1 MTTAAFTIPGV
12 SIISSEKMVQDKMRV
27 LIHGYP
33 GSGKTYYASTIAQL
47 GKTLVVDMISEKGGR
62 SYQGSGWDKNI
73 DVVRP
78 KSVVELTAIYT
89 ALSKGNHPYEAV
101 VLDSLS
107 AVQKSAERWLLGY
120 EEDAV
125 SEIKKGRSGPDMRT
139 WGNILNIVTDVCTFW
154 MALADGNRSHPIHV
168 VFTSQS
174 KAHEDDEGNTRI
186 YPDVSKGS
194 RSVALATPDYVL
206 FADWEEMPAD
216 DGSGMA
222 IKNVI
227 RIGPDM
233 DIATK
238 ARIPA
243 NLHGKI
249 PPVLGLTATPLSL
262 ATLAKTLG
270 VL

>member
-1 MTTAAFTIPGV
+1 MTTAFQIPGV
-12 SIISSEKMVQDKMRV
+12 NVISSENMVKDRMRV
-27 LIHGYP
+27 LVHGYP

-47 GKTLVVDMISEKGGR
+47 GKTLVVDMASEKGGL
-62 SYQGSGWDKNI
+62 SYRGSVWEKNVDI
-73 DVVRP
+73 VRP
-78 KSVVELTAIYT
+78 KSVVELTAIYK
-89 ALSKGNHPYEAV
+89 ALAKGDHPYEAV

-139 WGNILNIVTDVCTFW
+139 WGNILNIVTDICTFW
-154 MALADGNRSHPIHV
+154 MALADGNRAKPIHV
-168 VFTSQS
+168 VFTSQT
-174 KAHEDDEGNTRI
+174 KAHEDDEGNTRL

-194 RSVALATPDYVL
+194 RSIALACPDYVL
-206 FADWEEMPAD
+206 FTDWEEVPAD
-216 DGSGMA
+216 DGSGMN
-222 IKNVI
+222 IKHIV

-249 PPVLGLTATPLSL
+249 PSVLGLSDTPLSL
-262 ATLAKTLG
+262 ANLAKSLG
-270 VL
+270 IV

>member
-1 MTTAAFTIPGV
+1 MTFTIPGV
-12 SIISSEKMVQDKMRV
+12 EVISSDKMVKDKMRV
-27 LIHGYP
+27 LVHGYP

-47 GKTLVVDMISEKGGR
+47 GKTLVVDMVSEKGGL
-62 SYQGSGWDKNI
+62 SYRGSAWEKNI

-78 KSVVELTAIYT
+78 KSVVELTNIYK
-89 ALSKGNHPYEAV
+89 ALAKGDHPYEAV

-139 WGNILNIVTDVCTFW
+139 WGNILNIVTDICTFW
-154 MALADGNRSHPIHV
+154 MSLADGNRAKPIHV
-168 VFTSQS
+168 IFTSQT
-174 KAHEDDEGNTRI
+174 KAHEDDEGNTRL

-206 FADWEEMPAD
+206 FADWEEVPAD
-216 DGSGMA
+216 DGSGMQ
-222 IKNVI
+222 IKHVI

-233 DIATK
+233 DVATK

-249 PPVLGLTATPLSL
+249 PPVLGLSETPLSL
-262 ATLAKTLG
+262 ASLAKTMG
-270 VL
+270 IA

>member
-1 MTTAAFTIPGV
+1 VSFTIPGV
-12 SIISSEKMVQDKMRV
+12 QVVPSDKMVKDRMRV

-47 GKTLVVDMISEKGGR
+47 GKTLVVDMVSEKGGL
-62 SYQGSGWDKNI
+62 SYRGSTWEKNI

-78 KSVVELTAIYT
+78 KSVVELTNIYK
-89 ALSKGNHPYEAV
+89 ALAKGDHPYEAV

-139 WGNILNIVTDVCTFW
+139 WGNILNIVTDICTFW
-154 MALADGNRSHPIHV
+154 MSLADGNRSKPIHV
-168 VFTSQS
+168 VFTSQT
-174 KAHEDDEGNTRI
+174 KAHEDDEGNTRL

-206 FADWEEMPAD
+206 FADWEEVPAD
-216 DGSGMA
+216 DGSGMQ
-222 IKNVI
+222 IKHVI

-233 DIATK
+233 DVATK

-243 NLHGKI
+243 NLHGKV
-249 PPVLGLTATPLSL
+249 PPVLGLGDSPLSL
-262 ATLAKTLG
+262 AALAKTMG
-270 VL
+270 IA

>member
-1 MTTAAFTIPGV
+1 MTTFSIPGLELV
-12 SIISSEKMVQDKMRV
+12 PAAEMTQDKMRV
-27 LIHGYP
+27 LVHGYP

-47 GKTLVVDMISEKGGR
+47 GPTLVVDMVSEKGGR
-62 SYQGSGWDKNI
+62 SYKGSTWEKNCT
-73 DVVRP
+73 VVRP
-78 KSVVELTAIYT
+78 KSVVELTNIYK
-89 ALSKGNHPYEAV
+89 ALAKGDHPYDAV

-125 SEIKKGRSGPDMRT
+125 SEIKKGRSGPDMRV
-139 WGNILNIVTDVCTFW
+139 WGNILNIVTDICTFW
-154 MALADGNRSHPIHV
+154 MALADGNRKKPIHV
-168 VFTSQS
+168 VFTSQT
-174 KAHEDDEGNTRI
+174 KAHEDDEGHTRL

-206 FADWEEMPAD
+206 FTDWEEVPAD

-222 IKNVI
+222 IKHVV

-233 DIATK
+233 DVATK

-249 PPVLGLTATPLSL
+249 PSVLGLSESPLSL
-262 ATLAKTLG
+262 AALAKTLG
-270 VL
+270 VK